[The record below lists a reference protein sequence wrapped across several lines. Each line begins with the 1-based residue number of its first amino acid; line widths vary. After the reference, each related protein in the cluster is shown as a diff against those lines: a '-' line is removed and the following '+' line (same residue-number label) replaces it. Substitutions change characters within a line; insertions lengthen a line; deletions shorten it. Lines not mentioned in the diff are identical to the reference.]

1 MKKILTVLLVLCM
14 CFGGF
19 AMAEETAFDAV
30 ELIVGGESVEL
41 DLNGDGTAE
50 SVELALTR
58 DDENYMET
66 ATLMVNGEAVWS
78 CDWCYVV
85 SAYAADLNGDGILEI
100 FVTGDEASS
109 DFTTYC
115 LNYTADGCE
124 NISFADAS
132 RGENT
137 DEYFD
142 YGYGLVAELKN
153 GVITLSGSQDV
164 LGTYFGSRQFV
175 LADGRFEFADDGLWQ
190 FPHDL
195 EDTELWE
202 SRNAL
207 TAKAEIPATFTDDG
221 VASAGVIA
229 AGEKLVIT
237 ASDKISVAYFA
248 MEDGRTGYLSIAPDT
263 ESGGSLV
270 NGIPENDAFESIPY
284 AD

>member
-41 DLNGDGTAE
+41 DLNGDGAAE

-115 LNYTADGCE
+115 LNYTADDCE

-221 VASAGVIA
+221 VESAGVIA

-263 ESGGSLV
+263 ESWGSLV